1 MSFITN
7 NSRLDDLDRPKPTPK
22 KEPITLNQGVNFIQ
36 DDFAKGFTINKQ
48 PKSTDFID
56 INTNKPI
63 DETSN
68 IPQGKPQKFIDSR
81 GNTQQKFSSGRP
93 FTLVH
98 KTSRLLRLHE
108 GGVGA
113 DTLRETNEG
122 YTNYLPATTL
132 DNYYK
137 RLNEKEGV
145 LGLRK
150 NERFGFDQPF
160 VIRDVGNR
168 LGFDGFENFTPNNTI
183 ARILDKA
190 GGFLNDIGGAVLGR
204 EPNEYLGAAGN
215 ELKRDGKFL
224 LTTKGIGFLAKQTIF
239 KRRNKQKLRTD
250 VRYGITNDATKKIES
265 IRAYNPLSLASLP
278 GVTKLNINAPD
289 PTLPISEGLETIA
302 NLVSTKALE
311 LATTVAG
318 TTIRKIGGVAK
329 EVANFI
335 LDKTGTREGLDRLVS
350 KGKKLKQQTEAFSEL
365 TDANAALSKASGIK
379 IDNKAFADVGK
390 DKVNLI
396 PYGKRSLNP
405 LTGTNVGGAQYQGKT
420 EDELDYCPFRF
431 EDSDGNLIVFRA
443 ILSGITDTFSPE
455 YASERYV
462 GRPDSVY
469 VYQGTNREISFT
481 FDVYPK
487 SDEELITLW
496 EKMNYL
502 AGLTY
507 PDYSAAV
514 GGGLGMIAPFCKL
527 TIGQMY
533 TNTYGY
539 ISSLSYTVQD
549 NGTWETHFAKL
560 PKYIQANCT
569 FIYIGNRL
577 PSKDQKHYEVPWVGE
592 VEYQNGE
599 PFSEDGLGIYNS
611 TRNEFTK
618 GLNNRRDARKKLLDF
633 S

>member
-22 KEPITLNQGVNFIQ
+22 KQPITLNQGVNFIQ

-63 DETSN
+63 DEVSN

-113 DTLRETNEG
+113 DTLRQTNEG

-137 RLNEKEGV
+137 RLNEQEGV

-150 NERFGFDQPF
+150 NDRFGFDQPF

-224 LTTKGIGFLAKQTIF
+224 LTTKGIGFLAKQGILQ
-239 KRRNKQKLRTD
+239 KRNAQKIRTD
-250 VRYGITNDATKKIES
+250 VRYGLSNNVTDKIQNT
-265 IRAYNPLSLASLP
+265 RLYNPLSLASLP
-278 GVTKLNINAPD
+278 GVTKININTPD
-289 PTLPISEGLETIA
+289 ASLPIQESINNLTD
-302 NLVSTKALE
+302 LVSDKVIG

-318 TTIRKIGGVAK
+318 TVIKSVSGVAK
-329 EVANFI
+329 DIAGFV
-335 LDKTGTREGLDRLVS
+335 LDKTAKAGSTRG
-350 KGKKLKQQTEAFSEL
+350 GQKLKQSRFARGVNQLKEASQAFG
-365 TDANAALSKASGIK
+365 NAEDNLSKLSQIK

-390 DKVNLI
+390 DRVNLI
-396 PYGKRSLNP
+396 PYGKKND
-405 LTGTNVGGAQYQGKT
+405 T
-420 EDELDYCPFRF
+420 EKQKLDNQDYCPFRF
-431 EDSDGNLIVFRA
+431 EDADGNIIYFRA

-487 SDEELITLW
+487 SDEELIVLW

-507 PDYSAAV
+507 PDYTRLP
-514 GGGLGMIAPFCKL
+514 GGGQGMLAPFCKL

-533 TNTYGY
+533 RDSYGY
-539 ISSLSYTVQD
+539 ISSLSYAVQD

-560 PKYIQANCT
+560 PKYIQASCT
-569 FIYIGNRL
+569 FVYVGNRL
-577 PSKDQKHYEVPWVGE
+577 PSKNQKHFEAPWIPDERIGNLRE
-592 VEYQNGE
+592 FLTDDFKEALRDRNQNEYSN
-599 PFSEDGLGIYNS
+599 FKSTTSEQ
-611 TRNEFTK
+611 R
-618 GLNNRRDARKKLLDF
+618 LNALAKKLDF
-633 S
+633 G

>member
-63 DETSN
+63 DEVSN

-113 DTLRETNEG
+113 DTLRQTNEG

-137 RLNEKEGV
+137 RLNEQEGV

-150 NERFGFDQPF
+150 NDRFGFDQPF

-224 LTTKGIGFLAKQTIF
+224 LTTKGIGFLAKQGILQ
-239 KRRNKQKLRTD
+239 KRNAQAIRTD
-250 VRYGITNDATKKIES
+250 VRYGLSNNVTDKIQNT
-265 IRAYNPLSLASLP
+265 RLYNPLSLASLP
-278 GVTKLNINAPD
+278 GVTKININTPD
-289 PTLPISEGLETIA
+289 ASLPIQESINDVTR
-302 NLVSTKALE
+302 LVSKKVID

-318 TTIRKIGGVAK
+318 TLVKNVSGVAK
-329 EVANFI
+329 EVAGFV
-335 LDKTGTREGLDRLVS
+335 LDKTAQEGSLR
-350 KGKKLKQQTEAFSEL
+350 GGQKLKQSLFARGVNQLKEASQAFG
-365 TDANAALSKASGIK
+365 NAEDNLSKLSQIK

-390 DKVNLI
+390 DRVNLI
-396 PYGKRSLNP
+396 PYGKKND
-405 LTGTNVGGAQYQGKT
+405 T
-420 EDELDYCPFRF
+420 EKQKLDNQDYCPFRF
-431 EDSDGNLIVFRA
+431 EDADGNIIYFRA

-487 SDEELITLW
+487 SDEELIVLW

-507 PDYSAAV
+507 PDYERLP
-514 GGGLGMIAPFCKL
+514 GGGQGMLAPFCKL

-533 TNTYGY
+533 RDSYGY
-539 ISSLSYTVQD
+539 ISSLSYAVQD

-560 PKYIQANCT
+560 PKYIQASCT
-569 FIYIGNRL
+569 FVYVGNRL
-577 PSKDQKHYEVPWVGE
+577 PSKNQKHFEAPWIPDERIGNLRE
-592 VEYQNGE
+592 FLTDDFKEALRDRNQ
-599 PFSEDGLGIYNS
+599 
-611 TRNEFTK
+611 NEFSNFASTTSEQR
-618 GLNNRRDARKKLLDF
+618 LNALAKKLDF
-633 S
+633 G

>member
-22 KEPITLNQGVNFIQ
+22 KQPITLNQGVNFIQ

-63 DETSN
+63 DEASN

-81 GNTQQKFSSGRP
+81 GNTEQKFSSGRP

-113 DTLRETNEG
+113 DTLRQTNEG

-137 RLNEKEGV
+137 RLNEQEGV

-150 NERFGFDQPF
+150 NDRFGFDQPF

-224 LTTKGIGFLAKQTIF
+224 LTTKGVGFLAKQGILQ
-239 KRRNKQKLRTD
+239 RRNAQKIRTD
-250 VRYGITNDATKKIES
+250 VRYGLSNNVTDKIQNT
-265 IRAYNPLSLASLP
+265 RLYNPLSLASLP
-278 GVTKLNINAPD
+278 GVTKININTPD
-289 PTLPISEGLETIA
+289 ASLPIQESINDVTR
-302 NLVSTKALE
+302 LVSKKVID

-318 TTIRKIGGVAK
+318 TLVKNVGGVAK
-329 EVANFI
+329 DVAGFV
-335 LDKTGTREGLDRLVS
+335 LDKSGVRQLRSRKLPFANSVNRL
-350 KGKKLKQQTEAFSEL
+350 KKAGEAFQ
-365 TDANAALSKASGIK
+365 NAEDNLSKLSQIQ

-390 DKVNLI
+390 DRVNLI
-396 PYGKRSLNP
+396 PYGK
-405 LTGTNVGGAQYQGKT
+405 KKDT
-420 EDELDYCPFRF
+420 EKQKLDNQDYCPFRF
-431 EDSDGNLIVFRA
+431 EDADGNIIYFRA
-443 ILSGITDTFSPE
+443 VLSGINDTFSPE

-487 SDEELITLW
+487 SDEELIILW

-507 PDYSAAV
+507 PDYASLP
-514 GGGLGMIAPFCKL
+514 GGGQAMLAPFCRL

-533 TNTYGY
+533 RDSYGY
-539 ISSLSYTVQD
+539 ISSLSYAVQD

-560 PKYIQANCT
+560 PKYIQASCT
-569 FIYIGNRL
+569 FVYVGNRL
-577 PSKDQKHYEVPWVGE
+577 PSKNQKHFEVPWVPE
-592 VEYQNGE
+592 E
-599 PFSEDGLGIYNS
+599 
-611 TRNEFTK
+611 EFKFETNYLTK
-618 GLNNRRDARKKLLDF
+618 GFRSALRDRNRRSAGFFKGTTSEQRLNAIRKKLDF
-633 S
+633 G